1 MDALSLSSNIVRR
14 GAVYYIRVR
23 VPSDLLD
30 YYAPKKEIT
39 YSLKTKD
46 PREAKRKGNLER
58 VKIDQQFAEARRNG
72 QMTAA
77 TAQGQTTPPLRLPKV
92 PCSSRLLSLN
102 GFLSFTCTTPLRMM
116 KHPALSQ
123 SLLKLSNGNANRH
136 RKGKT

>member
-77 TAQGQTTPPLRLPKV
+77 TAQRLPKV

>member
-46 PREAKRKGNLER
+46 PREAKQERK
-58 VKIDQQFAEARRNG
+58 
-72 QMTAA
+72 
-77 TAQGQTTPPLRLPKV
+77 
-92 PCSSRLLSLN
+92 S
-102 GFLSFTCTTPLRMM
+102 
-116 KHPALSQ
+116 
-123 SLLKLSNGNANRH
+123 
-136 RKGKT
+136 